1 MMVFIPWCTCGPN
14 GSQTRCRGANP
25 VCLDCGFRGTVRQK
39 RLKQIHEEGL
49 TLKENGLRG
58 LIIRKDED

>member
-1 MMVFIPWCTCGPN
+1 MTVYIPWCTCGPN

-25 VCLDCGFRGTVRQK
+25 ACLDCGFRETVRLK
-39 RLKQIHEEGL
+39 RLMQIREEGL
-49 TLKENGLRG
+49 TLKENGLKG